1 MSGTIALMATHKGN
15 KMTNYS
21 VNLRLYYSDE
31 AESLMAARMT
41 ISAAMDLDELV
52 GVLGSLCT
60 RDEAGRHF
68 TETADE
74 DDLDALEKLGWIEV
88 HRPIHEATGIPY
100 GPEHWTLTVTEDGI
114 EAVET
119 SA

>member
-1 MSGTIALMATHKGN
+1 
-15 KMTNYS
+15 
-21 VNLRLYYSDE
+21 
-31 AESLMAARMT
+31 MT

>member
-1 MSGTIALMATHKGN
+1 MSTYKVDRKQFDTLADA
-15 KMTNYS
+15 
-21 VNLRLYYSDE
+21 RDE

-114 EAVET
+114 EAVER
-119 SA
+119 ADLED